1 MKKLLLGLVALLILL
16 VAGLSAL
23 VLVGPSL
30 IDLRPRVEAAVKSA
44 TGHDFRIAGKLDI
57 SLVPALSVTVSDAH
71 LANAK
76 GGGDFAA
83 IGTASLRMSWWPL
96 LHGRIVIDSLVLDQ
110 PAVALAVDKTGAPN
124 WLFQP
129 EGAAKPAPAT
139 PPPAG
144 KSAGHDIQL
153 RALRVEQGRFTY
165 ADAVTGQTITAKD
178 IGLTGGTIGKT
189 DWRLAMTLNG
199 EKVQGEFAIDSPARL
214 LAGLP
219 AAIDMSLKTRHLTAS
234 YKGNA
239 QSEPQPAL
247 NGVFDLDV
255 PSVGALFAWLD
266 NKLAYDPGSLTMHLE
281 TTSDGGKLTLRN
293 AAVTGK
299 AIKLTAQAEIDA
311 TKTPP
316 SFEAKIDI
324 PQADIDAYLPPAPAA
339 RPGGAPAAPAT
350 APAPAPAGWSTAPY
364 DFSVLGG
371 ANGHLAITIGTLRY
385 RGQDITD
392 GTFDITLD
400 KRVLRLTK
408 GRLRVSGGEIAAAA
422 RFQGRTEI
430 KDLTLRPLLAAYAG
444 TDKLAGTLAA
454 TAQLAATGAN
464 QAQMVASLSG
474 AGTLAIARGAVYG
487 IDLQKS
493 LREIGKLRLATGPG
507 ERTEFTS
514 LTGSYTI
521 KDGVLTNT
529 DLRMASPLA
538 NLTGA
543 GIVSLPPQSLDYTLQ
558 ARLAP
563 GSGVTS
569 ALSAVAIPLRISG
582 PWRGPKV
589 DADWS
594 AALGQINLKALP
606 GRIDKVAPDVNRLLP
621 GLFRR

>member
-1 MKKLLLGLVALLILL
+1 
-16 VAGLSAL
+16 
-23 VLVGPSL
+23 
-30 IDLRPRVEAAVKSA
+30 
-44 TGHDFRIAGKLDI
+44 
-57 SLVPALSVTVSDAH
+57 
-71 LANAK
+71 
-76 GGGDFAA
+76 
-83 IGTASLRMSWWPL
+83 
-96 LHGRIVIDSLVLDQ
+96 
-110 PAVALAVDKTGAPN
+110 
-124 WLFQP
+124 
-129 EGAAKPAPAT
+129 
-139 PPPAG
+139 
-144 KSAGHDIQL
+144 
-153 RALRVEQGRFTY
+153 
-165 ADAVTGQTITAKD
+165 
-178 IGLTGGTIGKT
+178 
-189 DWRLAMTLNG
+189 
-199 EKVQGEFAIDSPARL
+199 
-214 LAGLP
+214 
-219 AAIDMSLKTRHLTAS
+219 
-234 YKGNA
+234 
-239 QSEPQPAL
+239 
-247 NGVFDLDV
+247 VFDLDV

-266 NKLAYDPGSLTMHLE
+266 NKLAYDPGPLTMHLE
-281 TTSDGGKLTLRN
+281 TRSEGGKLTLRN
-293 AAVTGK
+293 TAVTGK
-299 AIKLTAQAEIDA
+299 AIRLTAQADIDA
-311 TKTPP
+311 TSTPP
-316 SFEAKIDI
+316 SFDAKIDI
-324 PQADIDAYLPPAPAA
+324 PHADIDAYLPPAPAA
-339 RPGGAPAAPAT
+339 RPGADAGPAPPP
-350 APAPAPAGWSTAPY
+350 PAPAPAGWSTAPY

-408 GRLRVSGGEIAAAA
+408 GRLRVSGGEIGASFTLDASAAAA